1 VQRSDL
7 SAVRG
12 LLAGGGRAVVSL
24 APSFPA
30 AIGRAEPGQLV
41 SALRRLGFLAVQ
53 ETVSVLPEV
62 VRRRSEL
69 LAGAGGPLIGTSCPV
84 IVRLVRRDFPGLVSR
99 LAEMVS
105 PMIWHAAKF
114 KERYGQD
121 TAVVFI
127 GPCPAKR
134 AEARGEPVDYAL
146 TFKDLLGW
154 LREAGVEMAAL
165 PPRSFDVVPPDWA
178 RLSVLVSRVSGVSES
193 RALLRSLAEG
203 PFDNREPEF
212 LELLACRGGC
222 LNGPGMGVSLPLAAR
237 RQRVMDFVTDSRG
250 PKR

>member
-1 VQRSDL
+1 MKRSDL
-7 SAVRG
+7 LAVQR
-12 LLAGGGRAVVSL
+12 LLADGGRAVVSL

-41 SALRRLGFLAVQ
+41 SALRRLGFAAVE

-62 VRRRSEL
+62 VRRRGEL
-69 LAGAGGPLIGTSCPV
+69 LAGAGGPVIGTSCPV
-84 IVRLVRRDFPGLVSR
+84 IVRLVRREFPALVSR

-105 PMIWHAAKF
+105 PMIWHAAEL

-127 GPCPAKR
+127 SPCPAKR
-134 AEARGEPVDYAL
+134 AEARGGPVDYAL

-154 LREAGVEMAAL
+154 LREAGVEAAAL

-178 RLSVLVSRVSGVSES
+178 RLSVLVSRVSGVSQS
-193 RALLRSLAEG
+193 RALLRSLVEG
-203 PFDNREPEF
+203 LVEDQGPEF
-212 LELLACRGGC
+212 LELLACPGGC
-222 LNGPGMGVSLPLAAR
+222 LSGPGMGVSLPVAVR

-250 PKR
+250 PER